1 MVNYE
6 WQKSRNFLKQNVA
19 QKQTKKQK
27 QIVKLLI

>member
-6 WQKSRNFLKQNVA
+6 WQKRRSFLKQNVA
-19 QKQTKKQK
+19 QKQTKE